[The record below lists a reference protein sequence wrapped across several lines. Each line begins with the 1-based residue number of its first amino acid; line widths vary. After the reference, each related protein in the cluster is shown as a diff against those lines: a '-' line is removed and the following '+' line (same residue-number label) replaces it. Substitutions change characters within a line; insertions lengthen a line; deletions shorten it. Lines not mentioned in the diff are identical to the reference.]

1 MAATATT
8 AATITTERPMT
19 QAAITLETDTTLAM
33 LGTNRTG
40 LMTGKG
46 GVVFGGLRIA
56 LLQGVVLDGTEMSNR
71 GGAASGATAHIML
84 FDDFSDNF

>member
-1 MAATATT
+1 
-8 AATITTERPMT
+8 MT
-19 QAAITLETDTTLAM
+19 QAAITIETDTTLAM

-56 LLQGVVLDGTEMSNR
+56 LLQGVVLEWN
-71 GGAASGATAHIML
+71 
-84 FDDFSDNF
+84 